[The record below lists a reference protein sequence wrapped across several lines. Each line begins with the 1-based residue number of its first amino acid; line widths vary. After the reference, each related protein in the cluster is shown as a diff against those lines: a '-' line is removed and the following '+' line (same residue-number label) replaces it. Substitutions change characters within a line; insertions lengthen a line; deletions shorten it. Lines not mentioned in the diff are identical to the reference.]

1 MTVESRP
8 EAPFRAGCVALL
20 GRPNVGKSSLVN
32 ALVGEKIAAVSPKAQ
47 TTRQV
52 VRGIVQVRGPRSSWW
67 TPRGSTSPGT
77 SWGAT

>member
-52 VRGIVQVRGPRSSWW
+52 VRVNNGVPSSSSSVRI
-67 TPRGSTSPGT
+67 
-77 SWGAT
+77 